1 MGCVL
6 NIPGVGGTVGASS
19 ARHSR
24 GEKSSS
30 MSSVVLHLQLGEP
43 RASTGESG
51 LSGHSSCLLSRVQVL
66 SYAHWARTDPHHS
79 LGAPRLVQECS
90 SSVCTQ
96 NTSLR
101 VGQGEFQASLFPRDT
116 GDSKIQL
123 LKAEVS
129 MGFPLGS
136 VVKNLPANAGDTGLI
151 PGSGRSSEGGH
162 GNPLQYSCL
171 GNPSDRGAWWATCE
185 VSEDESRAAQ
195 RARSRSVVKSE
206 GLGGCEL

>member
-24 GEKSSS
+24 GEESSS

-79 LGAPRLVQECS
+79 LGAPSLVQECS

-151 PGSGRSSEGGH
+151 PGSGRSSGQGNS
-162 GNPLQYSCL
+162 NPL
-171 GNPSDRGAWWATCE
+171 
-185 VSEDESRAAQ
+185 
-195 RARSRSVVKSE
+195 
-206 GLGGCEL
+206 

>member
-6 NIPGVGGTVGASS
+6 NISGVGGTVGASS

-24 GEKSSS
+24 GEESSS

-43 RASTGESG
+43 RASTSESG

-79 LGAPRLVQECS
+79 LGAPSLVQECS

-123 LKAEVS
+123 LKAECNR
-129 MGFPLGS
+129 MEFGIALMQ
-136 VVKNLPANAGDTGLI
+136 L
-151 PGSGRSSEGGH
+151 PGSISMLIEIRR
-162 GNPLQYSCL
+162 LFA
-171 GNPSDRGAWWATCE
+171 R
-185 VSEDESRAAQ
+185 VSLVSRAPFTASRHWNMAQ
-195 RARSRSVVKSE
+195 N
-206 GLGGCEL
+206 